1 MMSQNANR
9 ILCPGNGITGSIGS
23 ITGKLNMRGLLEKL
37 GVTLDDFAL
46 SPNAFL
52 FSPVHDYT
60 EAQWAA
66 IQENHWAWYRE
77 WISDIAELRGMT
89 VEEVDAAGRGRVWTG
104 RQAHDLRLIDELG
117 GFEDA
122 VRVAKELADIDRDA
136 NVAFVHYPPKR
147 TLVDVLLEGNFDEI
161 AAASLRSVFRS
172 AFGAHP

>member
-1 MMSQNANR
+1 MSQNANR

-104 RQAHDLRLIDELG
+104 RQAKDLRLIDDLG

-136 NVAFVHYPPKR
+136 HVAFVHFPPKR
-147 TLVDVLLEGNFDEI
+147 TLVDVLMEGNIDEI
-161 AAASLRSVFRS
+161 AAASFRS
-172 AFGAHP
+172 IFRGTFGPHP